1 MVHSF
6 SPPACGGEGRR
17 NAMTQYLQIGIFLIT
32 VPNLI
37 TIVVM
42 FVLFGLGLWI
52 KLPGHS
58 PEQPQNPD

>member
-1 MVHSF
+1 
-6 SPPACGGEGRR
+6 
-17 NAMTQYLQIGIFLIT
+17 MTQYIEIGIFLIT

-42 FVLFGLGLWI
+42 FVLFALGLWI

-58 PEQPQNPD
+58 AEQPS